1 MKMILETIEIN
12 IEIKLIIMFI
22 NQQAS
27 MIKVDNIEIHPL
39 LSVNALLKLWNHLKV
54 QIHFRRINF
63 SLMKKPV
70 VF

>member
-1 MKMILETIEIN
+1 MTLETIETN
-12 IEIKLIIMFI
+12 IEIKLRIMSI
-22 NQQAS
+22 NQLAS

-39 LSVNALLKLWNHLKV
+39 LLVRALLKLWNKLKV
-54 QIHFRRINF
+54 QIHFPRNSF